1 MSKPDTDQIQQ
12 ELQSLRL
19 RVEQLEQE
27 LQQEE
32 SQSAPSDWR
41 TRGDYWTYYATAGFF
56 LGILGACT
64 SLLVNVIGAA
74 AVGKDPLEL
83 IRVYL
88 TFGMGEQSLAAR
100 SNDGLMLAIGCCLYL
115 GTGMLLGIPF
125 QLVFSRYATDGG
137 LGRRLGIAT
146 ALAIL
151 LWIFN
156 FYGVLSW
163 LQPLLFGGNWIV
175 QKIPMLVAALTHLVF
190 GWTMAVVYPW
200 GMYVPY
206 RLRRES
212 L

>member
-1 MSKPDTDQIQQ
+1 MSNPDTDQIQQ

-27 LQQEE
+27 LQEE
-32 SQSAPSDWR
+32 ETKVESSDWQ
-41 TRGDYWTYYATAGFF
+41 TRQDYWTYYATAGFF

-74 AVGKDPLEL
+74 AVGKDPLQL

-88 TFGMGEQSLAAR
+88 TFGMGEPALTAQA
-100 SNDGLMLAIGCCLYL
+100 NDGLMLAIGCCLYL

-125 QLVFSRYATDGG
+125 QLVFSRYGG
-137 LGRRLGIAT
+137 EGNLGRRLGIAT
-146 ALAIL
+146 AMGIL

-156 FYGVLSW
+156 YYGVLSW
-163 LQPLLFGGNWIV
+163 LQPLMFGGNWIV
-175 QKIPMLVAALTHLVF
+175 QEIPLWVAALTHLVF

-200 GMYVPY
+200 GMYEPY